1 MFELVKTASFI
12 SPAKPFTWKDLA
24 GMKPY
29 CAVVA
34 GFLIQLL
41 LGGWLG
47 IGNFLPYIAS
57 FLSYINHVS
66 IINQQSDAECTPQL
80 QSLYAYYLSQCNW
93 LISAS
98 ITGYALLGP
107 VGGQLYI
114 YLQSMR
120 WIAFIGGSTVS
131 IAIFCTFYVQR
142 YLGAIVI
149 LFGFMFGAGTGLFFG
164 SSIAAAIKW
173 WPQNSGLATGV
184 VIFGMGLGQSV
195 FASIETLYINPDNI
209 PFNGHC
215 GYILQPDILQRIPS
229 CFFVLSATS
238 AILTILATLLF
249 FEKHDAVEYATL
261 DKDDACDATENN
273 HLTWLEAIKTLQFWL
288 LFIECFFMM
297 TILCFVYS
305 EWKVFAQEYL
315 EIEDDHFLLIL
326 AMCASFINASGRLLW
341 GMYLD
346 KTRSFG
352 LAMGTATLLATV
364 FLGTMPLCNRVRGYE
379 KVMAFIWI
387 CVLYFVA
394 GLT

>member
-57 FLSYINHVS
+57 FLSYINHAS
-66 IINQQSDAECTPQL
+66 IINQQTDAECTPQL

-131 IAIFCTFYVQR
+131 IAIFAPFMSNVISVQLS
-142 YLGAIVI
+142 YC
-149 LFGFMFGAGTGLFFG
+149 
-164 SSIAAAIKW
+164 
-173 WPQNSGLATGV
+173 
-184 VIFGMGLGQSV
+184 SV
-195 FASIETLYINPDNI
+195 L
-209 PFNGHC
+209 C
-215 GYILQPDILQRIPS
+215 L
-229 CFFVLSATS
+229 VL
-238 AILTILATLLF
+238 
-249 FEKHDAVEYATL
+249 E
-261 DKDDACDATENN
+261 
-273 HLTWLEAIKTLQFWL
+273 Q
-288 LFIECFFMM
+288 
-297 TILCFVYS
+297 VYS
-305 EWKVFAQEYL
+305 LA
-315 EIEDDHFLLIL
+315 LLL
-326 AMCASFINASGRLLW
+326 RLQLN
-341 GMYLD
+341 G
-346 KTRSFG
+346 G
-352 LAMGTATLLATV
+352 LRTV
-364 FLGTMPLCNRVRGYE
+364 D
-379 KVMAFIWI
+379 
-387 CVLYFVA
+387 
-394 GLT
+394 